1 MDKQPKLDDLIG
13 KRFVNGGRKPV
24 TGLDCWGLVMEV
36 YRRYGIS
43 IPDFTVDA
51 FAFQAIDVLAGKAVE
66 SRVWERVHEFRDKDA
81 PLVVLMRMHPKLITH
96 VGVYIG
102 HNRIIHT
109 MKMTGIITSRAS
121 ALKSRIVGYY
131 RYVKDNQHT

>member
-1 MDKQPKLDDLIG
+1 MDKQPKMDDLIG
-13 KRFVNGGRKPV
+13 RRFVNGGRELI

-36 YRRYGIS
+36 YRRYGLT
-43 IPDFTVDA
+43 IPDFTVGA
-51 FAFQAIDVLAGKAVE
+51 FAFQTIDALAREAME
-66 SRVWERVHEFRDKDA
+66 SRIWERVHELNDKDV

-96 VGVYIG
+96 VGVYMG

-131 RYVKDNQHT
+131 RYVQDNQHT